1 VREVPMTNNKDII
14 LKELSVVKEAIC
26 GVKEDVSQLKQN
38 QERNEKMITQLLQ
51 IVGST
56 NAKVGSFDEKMI
68 TLKESSSDLNT
79 NMEIILEKIKKQ
91 DEMIEILTKRS
102 LQQEKEIL
110 DLKKMKSA

>member
-1 VREVPMTNNKDII
+1 MANNKDII

-26 GVKEDVSQLKQN
+26 GVKEDVNQLKQN

-68 TLKESSSDLNT
+68 TLKGSSIELNAH
-79 NMEIILEKIKKQ
+79 MQIIMEKIKKQ

-110 DLKKMKSA
+110 DLKQMKSA

>member
-1 VREVPMTNNKDII
+1 MANNKDII

-26 GVKEDVSQLKQN
+26 GVKEDVNQLKQN

-68 TLKESSSDLNT
+68 TLKESSSDMNT
-79 NMEIILEKIKKQ
+79 NMEIIMEKIKKQ

>member
-1 VREVPMTNNKDII
+1 MANSKDII

-26 GVKEDVSQLKQN
+26 GVKEDVIQLKQN

-68 TLKESSSDLNT
+68 AFKGSSSELNR
-79 NMEIILEKIKKQ
+79 NMEIIMEKIKKQ

-102 LQQEKEIL
+102 LQQDKEIM
-110 DLKKMKSA
+110 DLKQMKSA

>member
-1 VREVPMTNNKDII
+1 MANNKDII
-14 LKELSVVKEAIC
+14 LKELSAVKKTIC
-26 GVKEDVSQLKQN
+26 EVKEDVIHLKQN

-68 TLKESSSDLNT
+68 TLKGSSSELNQ
-79 NMEIILEKIKKQ
+79 NMEIILKKIKKQ

-102 LQQEKEIL
+102 LQQEKEIM
-110 DLKKMKSA
+110 DLKQIKSA

>member
-26 GVKEDVSQLKQN
+26 GVKEDVIQLKQN

-79 NMEIILEKIKKQ
+79 NMEIIMEKIKKQ
-91 DEMIEILTKRS
+91 DEVIEILTKRS